1 MTRKNLTTELLGVLI
16 RAGRVEGITL
26 CYSEAAGDWWLFVS
40 HADPELAADLST
52 ERGAQ
57 RRFRTSDTAL
67 FLLHRLGYKGQIRLD
82 YLTAAEVAAA

>member
-1 MTRKNLTTELLGVLI
+1 MARKNLTTELLGVLI
-16 RAGRVEGITL
+16 RAGGVEGITL

-67 FLLHRLGYKGQIRLD
+67 MLLHKLGYQGPLKMD
-82 YLTAAEVAAA
+82 YLSAEAD

>member
-1 MTRKNLTTELLGVLI
+1 MTRKRLTNESLGILI

-26 CYSEAAGDWWLFVS
+26 CYSETQRDWWLSVS
-40 HADPELAADLST
+40 HADPELAVDLST

-67 FLLHRLGYKGQIRLD
+67 MLLHKLGYQGPLKMD
-82 YLTAAEVAAA
+82 YMTAAEIAAA